1 MSLQISDS
9 REIVLKNTRN

>member
-9 REIVLKNTRN
+9 REIVLKNTRK